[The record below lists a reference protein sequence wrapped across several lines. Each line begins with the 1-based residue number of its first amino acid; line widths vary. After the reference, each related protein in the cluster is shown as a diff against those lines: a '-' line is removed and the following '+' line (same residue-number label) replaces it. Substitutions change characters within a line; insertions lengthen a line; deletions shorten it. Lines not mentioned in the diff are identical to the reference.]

1 MPKKIFNSFILA
13 FHNIRSHF
21 FHTMLSVL
29 GIVIGVAALVAI
41 LSLIDGMEQ
50 YARDQITFTTSL
62 KAIVIRPE
70 ANKQV
75 NGISVRK
82 DSISFFHYRDY
93 ESLQSALTFPTTG
106 YLLST
111 LASEVTIKEDSFQTA
126 ALVTASIPLNPG
138 DSIAQG
144 RIFTR
149 RELEQQSRVA
159 VISLPF
165 AKNVAGEKGISQLIN
180 KTIIMRDSEFKI
192 IGIVSARRFTR
203 SEIFYPITLLTEIE
217 LDKNPPTCLLEA
229 ENVED
234 VPKIKEQIN
243 GWLNKRFSS
252 INDFSVVTNELRV
265 EQAKKGFQL
274 FRIIMGLIV
283 GISVVVGGIG
293 VMNVLLI
300 SVTERTVEIGIRK
313 AVGANKQ
320 DIILQFLSESIT
332 ISIFGSFTGLIFGI
346 LSTMIIIPVIKSL
359 TGAPFQA
366 AYTWNTL
373 MIISIL
379 AVVVGVVFGTY
390 PALRASR
397 LDPVEAIRRE

>member
-1 MPKKIFNSFILA
+1 M
-13 FHNIRSHF
+13 
-21 FHTMLSVL
+21 
-29 GIVIGVAALVAI
+29 
-41 LSLIDGMEQ
+41 
-50 YARDQITFTTSL
+50 
-62 KAIVIRPE
+62 
-70 ANKQV
+70 
-75 NGISVRK
+75 
-82 DSISFFHYRDY
+82 
-93 ESLQSALTFPTTG
+93 
-106 YLLST
+106 
-111 LASEVTIKEDSFQTA
+111 
-126 ALVTASIPLNPG
+126 
-138 DSIAQG
+138 AQG

-149 RELEQQSRVA
+149 HELEQQGRVA

-165 AKNVAGEKGISQLIN
+165 AKNVAGEKGINQLIN
-180 KTIIMRDSEFKI
+180 KTIIMNGSEFKI

-203 SEIFYPITLLTEIE
+203 SEIFYPITLLTETE
-217 LDKNPPTCLLEA
+217 LNKNPPTCFLEA
-229 ENVED
+229 ENIED

-243 GWLNKRFSS
+243 HWLKKHFLS
-252 INDFSVVTNELRV
+252 IQDFSVITNELRV

-332 ISIFGSFTGLIFGI
+332 ISVFGSLTGLIFGI

-379 AVVVGVVFGTY
+379 AIVVGVVFGTY